1 MRFVAYNPDQAY
13 LLPPTLAE
21 VLGAGHLCF
30 FLRRV
35 VERLDLSAFEQAYN
49 EEGRP
54 GYHPAL
60 LVSVWLYAYA
70 LGITSSRRLE
80 QRVREDLGFRYL
92 AGGAQPDFWTLNE
105 FRRRHPKALNDL
117 FTQVVEWA
125 REAGLGRL
133 GHVAIDSTRV
143 KASASPN
150 RVDSEQKLRAERA
163 KIRRQIRR
171 WQQASNAEDPNE
183 APGLELARC
192 EGARLEEKLA
202 QIPRR
207 LQELKKSGLKRRSRT
222 DPDSRFLKTRQ
233 GFVLGYTV
241 TVAASED
248 QLIVEQRVT
257 QETTD
262 SAALLPMVAGVKQ
275 RCGEAPRQVSGDSG
289 FFALEPLEVL
299 EKQNVDAYVPDPNL
313 ARVLNR
319 GGRLHHRAKHPVH
332 RRMRRKLRSPLGRA
346 IYGRR
351 KALVEPI
358 FGVLKEQRGM
368 RQFRR
373 RGLEK
378 VAVELALAATAYNLT
393 RLWTTGVAAPKAT

>member
-1 MRFVAYNPDQAY
+1 MRFLPYNPDQVY

-21 VLGAGHLCF
+21 VLGTGHLCF
-30 FLRRV
+30 YLRRV
-35 VERLDLSAFEQAYN
+35 VERLDLSAFERVYD

-117 FTQVVEWA
+117 FTQVVELA

-133 GHVAIDSTRV
+133 GHVAIDSTRL
-143 KASASPN
+143 KANASPN
-150 RVDSEQKLRAERA
+150 RLDSERKLRAERA

-171 WQQASNAEDPNE
+171 WQQAANAEDPNE
-183 APGLELARC
+183 TPGLELARR

-241 TVAASED
+241 TLATSED

-262 SAALLPMVAGVKQ
+262 SAALLPMVEGVKQ
-275 RCGEAPRQVSGDSG
+275 RYGETPRQVSADSG
-289 FFALEPLEVL
+289 FFALHPLQKL
-299 EKQNVDAYVPDPNL
+299 EEQQVDAYVPDSNL

-319 GGRLHHRAKHPVH
+319 GGRLRCRAKDPVH
-332 RRMRRKLRSPLGRA
+332 RRMRQKLRNPLGRA

-351 KALVEPI
+351 KALIEPI

-378 VAVELALAATAYNLT
+378 VAVEMALAATAYNLT
-393 RLWTTGVAAPKAT
+393 RLWNTGVATPQRT